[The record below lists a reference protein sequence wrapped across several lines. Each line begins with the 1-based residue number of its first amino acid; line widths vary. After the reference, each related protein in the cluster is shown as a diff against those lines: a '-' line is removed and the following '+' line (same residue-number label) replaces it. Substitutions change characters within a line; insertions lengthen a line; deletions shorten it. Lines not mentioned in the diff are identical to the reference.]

1 MRGVTASLGGV
12 VVLAATLLVA
22 TLLVAPM
29 PAVAQPTTVA
39 GLLAHYQDLSRE
51 AERVN
56 EELLIV
62 QESLTKQQEASAEA
76 TWAAEDAKAVADA
89 ARGKVNATQD
99 LDKVAEALSSRR
111 DLDALSAFA
120 TSTSPGDL
128 LGKLEAVSLAQHLTG
143 GPHHGDATL
152 AEAEAAEEHAA
163 TASAAADAAEAKVAD
178 GAADVQSRRAD
189 LDRQIAEVRAA
200 LDNLTPDQRS
210 LLAGIEDYGS
220 DVVIPRGNI
229 GGMLQFALGQ
239 LGKPY
244 LWGAVGPSSYD
255 CSGLV
260 QTAFRAAG
268 LVLPRVSRQQAT
280 VGRQVARTDV
290 RAGDLIF
297 YYQPVH
303 HVAIAVDNVRAV
315 HAPSFGETVKI
326 GGIDTIGPITVIRR
340 VIN

>member
-1 MRGVTASLGGV
+1 MRGVLASLGGV
-12 VVLAATLLVA
+12 VVLTA
-22 TLLVAPM
+22 TLLVAPTQV
-29 PAVAQPTTVA
+29 AAQPTTVA

-62 QESLTKQQEASAEA
+62 QENLTTQQQASAKA
-76 TWAAEDAKAVADA
+76 TRAAEAAKAVADA
-89 ARGKVNATQD
+89 AREKVNAARN
-99 LDKVAEALSSRR
+99 LDQVAEALSSRG

-120 TSTSPGDL
+120 SSTSPDDL

-143 GPHHGDATL
+143 GPQQGDTAL
-152 AEAEAAEEHAA
+152 AEAEAAEARAA
-163 TASAAADAAEAKVAD
+163 AASAAATAAETKVAD
-178 GAADVQSRRAD
+178 GAAEVQKRRTG
-189 LDRQIAEVRAA
+189 LNRQITEVQAA
-200 LDNLTPDQRS
+200 LDHLTPDQRS
-210 LLAGIEDYGS
+210 LLAGVEDYGS
-220 DVVIPRGNI
+220 DVVIPNGNI

-244 LWGAVGPSSYD
+244 LWGAIGPDSYD

-268 LVLPRVSRQQAT
+268 VALPRVSRQQAT
-280 VGRQVARTDV
+280 VGQAVSRADV

-326 GGIDTIGPITVIRR
+326 GGIDAIGPITVIRR
-340 VIN
+340 VVG

>member
-1 MRGVTASLGGV
+1 MRGVLASLGGV
-12 VVLAATLLVA
+12 LVFAATLLVVP
-22 TLLVAPM
+22 T
-29 PAVAQPTTVA
+29 PAAAQPTTVA

-62 QESLTKQQEASAEA
+62 QESLAKQQQASVGA
-76 TWAAEDAKAVADA
+76 TRAAEDAKTVADE

-111 DLDALSAFA
+111 DLDSLSAFA
-120 TSTSPGDL
+120 ASTSPDDL
-128 LGKLEAVSLAQHLTG
+128 LSRLEAVSLAQHLTG
-143 GPHHGDATL
+143 GSHLGDAAL
-152 AEAEAAEEHAA
+152 AEAEAAERRAAAASA
-163 TASAAADAAEAKVAD
+163 TAAAAEAKVAD

-210 LLAGIEDYGS
+210 LLAGVEDYGS
-220 DVVIPRGNI
+220 DVVIPQGHI
-229 GGMLQFALGQ
+229 GGMLEYALGQ

-244 LWGAVGPSSYD
+244 LWGAVGPSAYD

-260 QTAFRAAG
+260 QTAFRSVG

-280 VGRQVARTDV
+280 VGLSVSRADV

-303 HVAIAVDNVRAV
+303 HVAIAVDNIRAV

-326 GGIDTIGPITVIRR
+326 GGIDAIGPITVIRR
-340 VIN
+340 IVT